1 MKRERETIKTE
12 IGNFMM
18 SMKYCIA
25 KKKKTIFRDIRYI
38 KIKINDIY
46 IYVFFFAL
54 DGSHE
59 MKYRLSLLLT

>member
-12 IGNFMM
+12 IGDFMM

-46 IYVFFFAL
+46 IEEERE
-54 DGSHE
+54 GE
-59 MKYRLSLLLT
+59 TI